1 MRSVLGFFAFIFFI
15 LIGLFGIWYGLKS
28 HGESREVSSYQT
40 PLVQE
45 LLGETQDRALLI
57 DKNSENLSLVKAKHD
72 QKGWQIAGDKPLSD
86 LKNLALSKPILLF
99 VQWKSPKALPEL
111 RQLVKEEKLGDRII
125 FCSRNDGLL
134 KDIREIEPEWTF
146 CNGEVFQTRMFAL
159 NSLGLQSVMKIS
171 ADVFFIHLDN
181 VKLSLEFASLV
192 EEAKRQNK
200 FVIIGPVARPMKG
213 LSPHAWL
220 IQD

>member
-1 MRSVLGFFAFIFFI
+1 MRSVIGFFAFIIFI

-40 PLVQE
+40 PLVRE
-45 LLGETQDRALLI
+45 LLETTQNGALLI
-57 DKNSENLSLVKAKHD
+57 DKNSESLTLARAKHD
-72 QKGWQIAGDKPLSD
+72 QSGWQVDGNKPLSD
-86 LKNLALSKPILLF
+86 LKQLAQTSPVLLF
-99 VQWKSPKALPEL
+99 VEWKSPKALPEL
-111 RQLVKEEKLGDRII
+111 RQLVKEEKLGNRII

-159 NSLGLQSVMKIS
+159 NSLGLQAVMKIS

-181 VKLSLEFASLV
+181 VKLSLEFATLV
-192 EEAKRQNK
+192 KEAKRQNK
-200 FVIIGPVARPMKG
+200 LVIIGPVTRPMKG

-220 IQD
+220 IQN